1 VAKII
6 PDMKKIFK
14 YNLLVLAVSCFI
26 GGAAFAQNNLTEKT
40 AAEWVK
46 KGEWRN
52 GFKLKPYNGLDNAEF
67 AKQYHKNKALW
78 DKAFCYLRAV
88 NLDTLSV
95 GKHLIDGENVF
106 ATVTDAAT
114 KPFEQTAW
122 ESHRKYID
130 LHLMIR
136 GKEKIGVM
144 DPATAKVTD
153 AYDAAKDLAHYDA
166 SANGTYYIADP
177 ETLLIFFPQNAHRP
191 GIHADGYDKVK
202 KLVIKIRAAE

>member
-1 VAKII
+1 
-6 PDMKKIFK
+6 MKKIFK
-14 YNLLVLAVSCFI
+14 YNLLVLTAICFI
-26 GGAAFAQNNLTEKT
+26 VSTAFAQNNMTEKT

-52 GFKLKPYNGLDNAEF
+52 GFKLKLYDGLDNVEF

-78 DKAFCYLRAV
+78 DKAFAYLRTTK
-88 NLDTLSV
+88 LDTVSV

-106 ATVTDAAT
+106 ATVTEGAT

-144 DPATAKVTD
+144 NPATAKVTD
-153 AYDAAKDLAHYDA
+153 PYDAAKDVAHYDI
-166 SANGTYYIADP
+166 NTKGTYYIADP
-177 ETLLIFFPQNAHRP
+177 ETLLIFFPENSHRP
-191 GIHADGYDKVK
+191 VIHVDEYDKVK
-202 KLVIKIRAAE
+202 KVVVKILVAE